1 MKEPSNYINNYQYA
15 MQQKINLYNKQLNK
29 CKKKIKTFQIMFI
42 LEYKIQLEI
51 KNMMKN
57 MIQYYVFQ

>member
-1 MKEPSNYINNYQYA
+1 MKEPSNFINNYQYV

-29 CKKKIKTFQIMFI
+29 WKKKIKTFQIMFI

>member
-1 MKEPSNYINNYQYA
+1 MKEPSNYIYNNQYV
-15 MQQKINLYNKQLNK
+15 MQWKINLYNKQLNK
-29 CKKKIKTFQIMFI
+29 WRKKIKIFQIMFI

-57 MIQYYVFQ
+57 MILLYVFQ

>member
-1 MKEPSNYINNYQYA
+1 
-15 MQQKINLYNKQLNK
+15 MQWKINLYNKQLNK
-29 CKKKIKTFQIMFI
+29 WKKKIKIFQIMFI

-57 MIQYYVFQ
+57 MTQLYVFQ

>member
-1 MKEPSNYINNYQYA
+1 MKEPSNNINNIQYV
-15 MQQKINLYNKQLNK
+15 MQWKINLYNKQLNK
-29 CKKKIKTFQIMFI
+29 WKKKIKIFQIMFI

-57 MIQYYVFQ
+57 MTQLYVFQ

>member
-1 MKEPSNYINNYQYA
+1 MKEPSNYINYNQYV

-29 CKKKIKTFQIMFI
+29 WKKKIKTFQIMFI

>member
-1 MKEPSNYINNYQYA
+1 MKEPSNYINYNQYV

-29 CKKKIKTFQIMFI
+29 CKKKIKIFQIMFI